1 MTQVRRFEL
10 AGCTIDGVAEAK
22 AAQRVSVCI
31 PCRDEAA
38 TIGPL
43 VSTIRTELMERV
55 ALVDELVVIDD
66 RSTDD
71 TAGVAAGA
79 GATVVPIEEIH
90 HRHGDGHGKGN
101 ALWASLLAS
110 HGDLVV
116 WIDGDITS
124 FEPIW
129 IARLVA
135 PLLED
140 PTVALVKAF
149 AHRPQKMGGGGRT
162 TELVA
167 RPLMSLYFPELVAL
181 QQPLSGEYAGRREV
195 LQQLPFVE
203 GWGVEMGLLIDVAA
217 RYGADAIAQI
227 DVGVREHIHRTLE
240 SLSVQAAE
248 VMATML
254 ARVPSGAL
262 LDDEHPVL
270 RRADGSSVALNLAE
284 RPPVASLP
292 TGAPARA
299 PRRGADPVGTGP
311 AR

>member
-1 MTQVRRFEL
+1 MSPEPTKPSSMNRVRHFEL
-10 AGCTIDGVAEAK
+10 AACTIGDVADAK
-22 AAQRVSVCI
+22 HGQTVSVCI

-38 TIGPL
+38 TIGQL
-43 VSTIRTELMERV
+43 VTTIRTELMERV
-55 ALVDELVVIDD
+55 ALVDELVVLDD

-79 GATVVPIEEIH
+79 GATVVPIEKIH
-90 HRHGDGHGKGN
+90 LEYGDGHGKGN
-101 ALWASLLAS
+101 VLWASLLAS

-124 FEPIW
+124 FEPDW

-135 PLLED
+135 PLLDD
-140 PTVALVKAF
+140 PTVALVKSF

-167 RPLMSLYFPELVAL
+167 RPLMSLYFPELATL
-181 QQPLSGEYAGRREV
+181 QQPLSGEYSGRRTV
-195 LQQLPFVE
+195 LEELPFVE
-203 GWGVEMGLLIDVAA
+203 GWGVEMGLLIDIAA
-217 RYGADAIAQI
+217 KYGAGAIAQI
-227 DVGVREHIHRTLE
+227 DVGVREHFHRSLE

-254 ARVPSGAL
+254 KRVPAGSL

-270 RRADGSSVALNLAE
+270 RRADGSRVHLNLDE
-284 RPPVASLP
+284 RPPVASL
-292 TGAPARA
+292 RLS
-299 PRRGADPVGTGP
+299 
-311 AR
+311 